1 VFFFIFLHGVCYS
14 ATPAQKLVMRRA
26 PLPIGPRGQ
35 TWAKVA
41 DPLHRSPGRKRHGE
55 FRMIAKWN
63 GSSLSNKTRSG
74 NMPLLLVLVILI
86 FGMLDALY

>member
-1 VFFFIFLHGVCYS
+1 
-14 ATPAQKLVMRRA
+14 
-26 PLPIGPRGQ
+26 
-35 TWAKVA
+35 
-41 DPLHRSPGRKRHGE
+41 
-55 FRMIAKWN
+55 MIAKWN